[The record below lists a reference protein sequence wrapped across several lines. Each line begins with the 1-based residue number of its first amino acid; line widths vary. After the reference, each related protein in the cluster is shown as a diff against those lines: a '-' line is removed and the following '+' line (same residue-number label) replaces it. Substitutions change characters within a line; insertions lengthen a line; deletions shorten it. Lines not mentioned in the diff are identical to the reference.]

1 MAFSHFLISGFASHK
16 KHGVPPRKRA
26 GTDPLRRASG
36 RQNPQRRKTFGFYP
50 FDAHPRGPSLAPAGD
65 SPCVVKA
72 GINLRGCGPLTTL
85 RVFGKVKAGYLS
97 GFFAILS
104 CSCIPLSNLSA
115 PPPLAQ
121 ASRRCGRRRRP
132 SCPGHS
138 RLCACASLLRRGDPC
153 GPQAP

>member
-1 MAFSHFLISGFASHK
+1 MSKKWLNATFSSFFHPVLAPMARSAPNAKNENLWVFIRS
-16 KHGVPPRKRA
+16 
-26 GTDPLRRASG
+26 
-36 RQNPQRRKTFGFYP
+36 
-50 FDAHPRGPSLAPAGD
+50 DAHPPGGLLLPLRGN

-97 GFFAILS
+97 GFFATRLFY
-104 CSCIPLSNLSA
+104 SCIPLSNLSA
-115 PPPLAQ
+115 LPPLARGW
-121 ASRRCGRRRRP
+121 RRCGRRRRP